1 MTDDNN
7 YEEKSDHTAFACRA
21 QTTGRRKRS
30 IEHGRGQGHWRR
42 RESKKKSQH
51 IDESQINGS
60 KEPDQNTGDSEGRR
74 KRNLDASAR
83 TSASASS
90 SARSECTPRVASHSS
105 TQDNTD
111 YPAASVLAKNA
122 DNDATPHNFW
132 LGAVGDHI
140 IFDLGCN
147 KLVNGVTLQNT
158 RRGRDDNAGT
168 KEFSIWMSDS
178 ATGTWRKIT
187 DGVMRSAI
195 GSDPVQTED
204 FTYTAVVMQF
214 IKFQIED
221 IYGTMGGLQF
231 IAFKRPITTTT
242 STTTTTHTTSITTTI
257 PTTTTTTTTTDT
269 TTTTTLAPWMSPH
282 ETIREVT
289 CVPWKWMD
297 TTYWKWDVEI
307 PEHCYSKSPF
317 HISSLAQF
325 A

>member
-1 MTDDNN
+1 M
-7 YEEKSDHTAFACRA
+7 E
-21 QTTGRRKRS
+21 Q
-30 IEHGRGQGHWRR
+30 GRGEGHWRR
-42 RESKKKSQH
+42 RESKIKAQH
-51 IDESQINGS
+51 IDDSQIHGG
-60 KEPDQNTGDSEGRR
+60 KEPDQNNEDSKIRR
-74 KRNLDASAR
+74 KRNLDASA
-83 TSASASS
+83 SS
-90 SARSECTPRVASHSS
+90 SVRSECTPRVASYSS

-111 YPAASVLAKNA
+111 YPAASVLARNA

-168 KEFSIWMSDS
+168 KEFSIWVSDS
-178 ATGTWRKIT
+178 ATGAWRKIT

-204 FTYTAVVMQF
+204 FTYTAAEMQF
-214 IKFQIED
+214 IKFQIEG

-242 STTTTTHTTSITTTI
+242 STTTTTQTTSITTTI
-257 PTTTTTTTTTDT
+257 PTTTTTTTDT
-269 TTTTTLAPWMSPH
+269 TTTATIAPWMAPQ

-289 CVPWKWMD
+289 CVPWKWTD
-297 TTYWKWDVEI
+297 TTYWKWDFEI
-307 PEHCYSKSPF
+307 PEHCYSKSQLYF
-317 HISSLAQF
+317 KR
-325 A
+325 